1 MRGMGYPSTWTD
13 VLDDNGNKIPKCNK
27 DKEII
32 YNKDGSVRYLQKP
45 DKQGIIDWIEDQ
57 KNWIHRE
64 MLTRYGWE
72 REYKGS
78 HPRGNLSTQDYRA
91 ARAAERLQEF
101 ERKIQQMQAEFDAHI
116 EAQICKLDSSVD
128 TVWRDSNSWDMV
140 LHFLSSCSDDEY
152 DRYVKRAREYLD
164 TLPMREKE
172 KAKMQLEKI
181 MAEAA
186 QKAREGKTQS
196 TSKYKDQ
203 NSR

>member
-1 MRGMGYPSTWTD
+1 MRGMGYLSTWTD
-13 VLDDNGNKIPKCNK
+13 VLDENGNKMPKCNK

-78 HPRGNLSTQDYRA
+78 HPRGNLSTPDYRA

-101 ERKIQQMQAEFDAHI
+101 ERKIQQIQAEFDAHI
-116 EAQICKLDSSVD
+116 EEQICKLDSSVD
-128 TVWRDSNSWDMV
+128 TDAPGETGDFQKDGRRSSKGRNCKIKSRWEEVDLPGAFGSLNADVFRQFYFQKIPCIAFLYRKSFRASLSPV
-140 LHFLSSCSDDEY
+140 L
-152 DRYVKRAREYLD
+152 
-164 TLPMREKE
+164 
-172 KAKMQLEKI
+172 
-181 MAEAA
+181 
-186 QKAREGKTQS
+186 
-196 TSKYKDQ
+196 
-203 NSR
+203 